1 MNVTSRA
8 IPALAFMLLAAV
20 GTACGV
26 EGTANDAAPATTEAP
41 ATTTTVDEPV
51 TTTEPDEPANTT
63 TTEVPSAPTTEP
75 VLPGGDDL
83 PPGFED
89 QLFEELVAGFMDAG
103 LTQGQAAC
111 LAESYG
117 RDLFDADSSA
127 DLDSTEGMMAYFE
140 ECGINPMDLAG

>member
-41 ATTTTVDEPV
+41 GTTVDEPV
-51 TTTEPDEPANTT
+51 TTTEPESTT
-63 TTEVPSAPTTEP
+63 TSEPDGPSTTTKEP
-75 VLPGGDDL
+75 SGPITTPGM

-89 QLFEELVAGFMDAG
+89 QLFEELVAGFMEAG
-103 LTQGQAAC
+103 LTQGQATC

-117 RDLFDADSSA
+117 RDLFNADSTA
-127 DLDSTEGMMAYFE
+127 DLDSPEGMMAYFDA
-140 ECGINPMDLAG
+140 CGINPMDLGG